1 MRSTLQGACS
11 VGYTSA
17 ALRCDMIIGKMQNFN
32 HTPTQVKQTKK
43 GVYTDGHERDDVV
56 RDRQERFLP
65 EMAKIMEE
73 CVRVRE
79 DENGTISI
87 ENEEAEWI
95 VVVRWA
101 RARRPTM
108 PRASMS
114 SWVMK
119 TFFMSGYSPESSEA
133 IMPGLKSHCTL
144 MLL

>member
-1 MRSTLQGACS
+1 MRSILQGACS

-95 VVVRWA
+95 VV
-101 RARRPTM
+101 
-108 PRASMS
+108 SMDE
-114 SWVMK
+114 K
-119 TFFMSGYSPESSEA
+119 A
-133 IMPGLKSHCTL
+133 HKSNEQTL
-144 MLL
+144 W